1 LAKPTAP
8 SGDER
13 LTMRTDPDP
22 ALQARGKSRFEV
34 RRLLPLAVVVAAM
47 ILALAMGWH
56 RTLSLET
63 LVRHRAEIDAFIA
76 AHGTAALGAFVAI
89 YIAVVSLSL
98 PGATILTMTGGLLF
112 GAIVGGSA
120 AIVGATIGATII
132 FLIAR
137 TAAGEFLLRRAGP
150 LAAKVTQGFRDNAFS
165 YLLFLR
171 LVPVFPFWL
180 VNLAAALA
188 GIGLGAFVGA
198 TALGIIPGTFIYA
211 FVGAGLDGAIGAL
224 DADYR
229 ACLAAGRSD
238 CRIDFD
244 ATKALTPTLIAAL
257 AALALLALLP
267 VLVRRRNARRQAA
280 GPAA

>member
-1 LAKPTAP
+1 MP
-8 SGDER
+8 SDSVPHAGR
-13 LTMRTDPDP
+13 
-22 ALQARGKSRFEV
+22 KSGFNL
-34 RRLLPLAVVVAAM
+34 RRLLPLAVVLAAM
-47 ILALAMGWH
+47 LLAFAMGWH
-56 RTLSLET
+56 RYLSLET

-76 AHGTAALGAFVAI
+76 ENRAGALAAFVGI
-89 YIAVVSLSL
+89 YVAVVSLSL
-98 PGATILTMTGGLLF
+98 PGATILTMIGGLLF
-112 GAIVGGSA
+112 GALVGGSS
-120 AIVGATIGATII
+120 AIVGATLGATVI

-180 VNLAAALA
+180 INLAAALA
-188 GIGLGAFVGA
+188 GISLGAFVGA
-198 TALGIIPGTFIYA
+198 TALGIIPGTLTYA
-211 FVGAGLDGAIGAL
+211 FVGSGLDSAIA
-224 DADYR
+224 AHEAAYK
-229 ACLAAGRSD
+229 ACLAAGGSD

-267 VLVRRRNARRQAA
+267 VLVRRYKARRQAA
-280 GPAA
+280 GSAG